1 MTGTG
6 DWRLI
11 RPPPIM
17 RRWNQRVKR
26 LKSVWSRRTI
36 VRSVLS
42 VSSLALAR
50 CATGHDQATP
60 ELDIP
65 AAFRASAATAM
76 AAWPSDTWWT
86 GFASP
91 ELNALIEQART
102 QNFDIQAAIARVR
115 QADAQVRIAG
125 AALLPTLNGTASAEW
140 EHLGVNAGG
149 SSFRGAAG
157 SNASADFRSYGI
169 GLSAAYQVDF
179 WGHNLAHR
187 ESLVASAEFS
197 RFDQRTVALTVIT
210 NVANTWFT
218 ALALADRLAVARRNV
233 ADSEQTLAV
242 IRGRLQAGTA
252 SALDVANQATL
263 VAGEQANI
271 PSFQSQLEQ
280 ALISLGILV
289 GEPPERITVRP
300 GTLTALKLP
309 VVSPGLPSAL
319 LERRPDVAS
328 AEAQLIA
335 SGFDVTTARTA
346 FYPAVNLT
354 GSAGYQAPALNALIS
369 PGGFIASLAAGLAAP
384 IFDAGTLRGALEQAK
399 GRQAEL
405 LADYRKAVVQAFT
418 DVDNALTAWRYG
430 SEQEKL
436 QVVAVDTARQA
447 AMIARQQ
454 MLAGTADVTAVLT
467 AEAALFTAEDT
478 LVQVR
483 LARVQALLN
492 LYKAL
497 GGGWKRSDAEKFP
510 GLSPGMIEGGVAL
523 PIGGN
528 R

>member
-1 MTGTG
+1 MTGG
-6 DWRLI
+6 GGQWLI
-11 RPPPIM
+11 ALTPM
-17 RRWNQRVKR
+17 ARRWKPGVKR
-26 LKSVWSRRTI
+26 LNSVWSRRA
-36 VRSVLS
+36 VVKAGLGFPA
-42 VSSLALAR
+42 LALAR
-50 CATGHDQATP
+50 CATGHDQVAP
-60 ELDIP
+60 EADIP
-65 AAFRASAATAM
+65 AAWRAGAATAT
-76 AAWPSDTWWT
+76 AVWPTDTWWT
-86 GFASP
+86 GFGSP
-91 ELNALIEQART
+91 ELNGLIDQARA
-102 QNFDIQAAIARVR
+102 QNFDIQAAMARVR

-125 AALLPTLNGTASAEW
+125 AALLPTLNGTASADW
-140 EHLGVNAGG
+140 QHLGVNAGG
-149 SSFRGAAG
+149 SSFRGAVG
-157 SNASADFRSYGI
+157 SNASADFRSYSV
-169 GLSAAYQVDF
+169 GLSAAYQLDF
-179 WGHNLAHR
+179 WGHNQAHR
-187 ESLVASAEFS
+187 ASLIAAAEFS
-197 RFDQRTVALTVIT
+197 RFDQRTVALTVVT

-218 ALALADRLAVARRNV
+218 ALALADRLAVAQRNV
-233 ADSEQTLAV
+233 ADGERTLAV

-263 VAGEQANI
+263 VSGEQANL
-271 PSFQSQLEQ
+271 PNFRNQMEQ

-309 VVSPGLPSAL
+309 LVSPGLPSAL
-319 LERRPDVAS
+319 LQRRPDVAS

-346 FYPAVNLT
+346 FYPQINLT

-369 PGGFIASLAAGLAAP
+369 PGGFIASLAAGLTAP
-384 IFDAGTLRGALEQAK
+384 LFDGGSLRGALEQAK

-405 LADYRKAVVQAFT
+405 LADYRRAVVQAFT
-418 DVDNALTAWRYG
+418 DVDNALTGWRYG
-430 SEQEKL
+430 SEQEHL

-497 GGGWKRSDAEKFP
+497 GGGWKHSDTEKFP
-510 GLSPGMIEGGVAL
+510 GLSPGMLEGGVAL